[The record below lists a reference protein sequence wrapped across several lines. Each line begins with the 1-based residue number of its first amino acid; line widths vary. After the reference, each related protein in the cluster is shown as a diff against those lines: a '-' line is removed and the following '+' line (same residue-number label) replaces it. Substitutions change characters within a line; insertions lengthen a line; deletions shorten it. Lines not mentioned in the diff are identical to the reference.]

1 MVLIGLVTLWVLSGV
16 AHPVAAQGPIVLDG
30 VPGISEWAAAWRVAT
45 DALDVTVTGTGSHP
59 HEAPYYARSGY
70 DALALWAYYDVA
82 GARWYFRLDVDGRA
96 ADSDSQTGTAGNPGA
111 GTHGVDSGPLG
122 GDSDGIGPP
131 EAYRL
136 RFQYESGGLLRRAEL
151 GGNVALLPGV
161 VSATTG
167 DLIGQGVYSN
177 TVNPGV
183 IEWSFARA
191 VIIPAW
197 TTHRELWLSAQM
209 GDNSD
214 SVSDDEVP
222 AVLLIALDQEA
233 GCPTT
238 PAIIGQQATF
248 PVRYCIPATAALGV
262 NDVTLRVDVPAG
274 TTFVSASN
282 GGTASGGVITWNLG
296 DLPPGTTGQVTF
308 VLQVDNTSLTSLTI
322 TSEITCAEGLRYQ
335 SSTECPVRQP
345 PATPTPPPSTEIPE
359 GSTFLLVGS
368 GLAALVGLAGLI
380 RARGR

>member
-1 MVLIGLVTLWVLSGV
+1 MVLIGLVTLWVLPGV

-30 VPGISEWAAAWRVAT
+30 VPGISEWATAWRVAT
-45 DALDVTVTGTGSHP
+45 DALDVTVTGTGNHP

-136 RFQYESGGLLRRAEL
+136 RFQYESGGPLRRAEL
-151 GGNVALLPGV
+151 GGNVAILPGV

-183 IEWSFARA
+183 IEWSFDRA
-191 VIIPAW
+191 VIIPAG

-222 AVLLIALDQEA
+222 AVRLIALDLA
-233 GCPTT
+233 ANCPAA
-238 PAIIGQQATF
+238 PIVVGSQATF
-248 PVRYCIPATAALGV
+248 PLNYAIPASAELGV
-262 NDVTLRVDVPAG
+262 NDVVLTAVVPTG
-274 TTFVSASN
+274 TTFISASN
-282 GGTASGGVITWNLG
+282 GGTHASGVITWNLG
-296 DLPPGTTGQVTF
+296 DLSPGAAGQVTF
-308 VLQVDNTSLTSLTI
+308 VLRVDTSMTSLTI
-322 TSEITCAEGLRYQ
+322 HSEMTCAEGLRYQ

-380 RARGR
+380 RARGRQ